1 MHGGDVAAGYSPPMQ
16 SPHGSK
22 GSMGEVVAI
31 GRIGVV
37 LPPLPIP
44 LLVYIPTM

>member
-1 MHGGDVAAGYSPPMQ
+1 MGQRVLW
-16 SPHGSK
+16 
-22 GSMGEVVAI
+22 GEVVAI